1 MQDRKIKFCFINHSI
16 SRKTSRSFIFNTV
29 HHKIKTNLIIRA
41 HVQKFSRT
49 KSHSQIFAKNL
60 SAKKIRE
67 NETTLRL
74 KLTTSYQEN
83 SLSRGRGEAIDIL

>member
-1 MQDRKIKFCFINHSI
+1 MQDRKIKFCCINLLSKNV
-16 SRKTSRSFIFNTV
+16 SKFYFQ
-29 HHKIKTNLIIRA
+29 HHKIKTNLIIRV